1 MYTILNNIQVLFFGN
16 CQQEIC
22 PACMD
27 IEDDLNKLHQHTQ
40 KEKKKD
46 TSLKTS
52 LSGVKPLTSDSF
64 CTMKIIV
71 QASSVTMSISCEY

>member
-40 KEKKKD
+40 KERKKD
-46 TSLKTS
+46 TS
-52 LSGVKPLTSDSF
+52 LSGVKVKSLTSDSF

>member
-27 IEDDLNKLHQHTQ
+27 IEDDLNKLHNTH
-40 KEKKKD
+40 KKKKKRYKSED
-46 TSLKTS
+46 QSIWGKTID
-52 LSGVKPLTSDSF
+52 KAIHFAP
-64 CTMKIIV
+64 
-71 QASSVTMSISCEY
+71 

>member
-40 KEKKKD
+40 KERKKD

-52 LSGVKPLTSDSF
+52 LSGVKPLTKRF
-64 CTMKIIV
+64 ILHHENHCP
-71 QASSVTMSISCEY
+71 SVICYYVYKL